1 VGLASPFASLKRE
14 VEHEVFLLGMAREA
28 GVRSPAVRAFG
39 TTSSGSAF
47 LVEDLVDGR
56 PLTDEELA
64 RPDQLAAVW
73 AQLGALHRAGIA
85 HLALTTGNILS
96 DRDGAPWLVDFD
108 RAEAAA
114 DERQRDRDVADLL
127 VASALAAGVGPAVDA
142 AVAAMGDAAVAGTLP
157 LLQPLALE
165 HAVRRRVRRDKQLLP
180 DLRRAVQDRTGAPEA
195 QLARVERVRPRTI
208 IVIVGSTVAFYSL
221 LPQLGKLGGTAERLR
236 NANYLWLAALLGASL
251 ATYVFATVCV
261 LGSVSRALQGLAT
274 FRAQV
279 ASSFATLLG
288 PGSSGNAALNL
299 RFLERSGISVP
310 EATAAVALNAGSG
323 FVIHAAMLFAFVLWT
338 GRAGVQRFSLPD
350 ANLVLLVLAVLATL
364 VGGALLVRPL
374 RERVLTPAV
383 AALRAGLAEVGGVFR
398 SPTRVLALFGGSAAL
413 SLAYIAGLAAAVAAF
428 GGDLA
433 FPQVGTA
440 YLAGSAIASLAP
452 TPGGLGAVE
461 SALIAGLTG
470 YGLSDGLAVSA
481 VLTFRLATF
490 WLPILPGWVLMGW
503 MERHREL

>member
-1 VGLASPFASLKRE
+1 
-14 VEHEVFLLGMAREA
+14 
-28 GVRSPAVRAFG
+28 
-39 TTSSGSAF
+39 
-47 LVEDLVDGR
+47 
-56 PLTDEELA
+56 
-64 RPDQLAAVW
+64 
-73 AQLGALHRAGIA
+73 
-85 HLALTTGNILS
+85 
-96 DRDGAPWLVDFD
+96 
-108 RAEAAA
+108 
-114 DERQRDRDVADLL
+114 
-127 VASALAAGVGPAVDA
+127 
-142 AVAAMGDAAVAGTLP
+142 
-157 LLQPLALE
+157 
-165 HAVRRRVRRDKQLLP
+165 
-180 DLRRAVQDRTGAPEA
+180 
-195 QLARVERVRPRTI
+195 
-208 IVIVGSTVAFYSL
+208 
-221 LPQLGKLGGTAERLR
+221 
-236 NANYLWLAALLGASL
+236 
-251 ATYVFATVCV
+251 
-261 LGSVSRALQGLAT
+261 
-274 FRAQV
+274 
-279 ASSFATLLG
+279 
-288 PGSSGNAALNL
+288 
-299 RFLERSGISVP
+299 
-310 EATAAVALNAGSG
+310 
-323 FVIHAAMLFAFVLWT
+323 
-338 GRAGVQRFSLPD
+338 VQRFSLPD